1 MRSKNIKENM
11 PVEQT
16 FTLAN
21 SHQQRG
27 NFQGAL
33 KGYQNILRINSS
45 CSEAHNNL
53 GKVYQEL
60 GQSEEA
66 ISCYQNAIRIN
77 ADYKNAHYNLG
88 NLYRSLSEC
97 QQAIAWY
104 QATLDLCDGAL
115 ALNPSDDQVYTLRQN
130 AVHLLSSQIG
140 VTTKT
145 APKHYIQSLFDDYA
159 KRFDHHLV
167 EVLDYKVPKLLK
179 NILLGLQSKNV
190 NFDVAIDLGCGT
202 GLSGEAFRPLC
213 KKLVGIDLSPKMLE
227 IAKKKEVYDVI
238 ENIDINKYLNNDL
251 EKYDLFI
258 ATDVLIYIG
267 DLSQLISNIS
277 CEFFTGSKDTI

>member
-16 FTLAN
+16 STLAN
-21 SHQQRG
+21 SHQQKG

-77 ADYKNAHYNLG
+77 ADYADAHYNLG

-115 ALNPSDDQVYTLRQN
+115 ALNPSDDQVYTCLLYTSPSPRDG
-130 AVHLLSSQIG
+130 LLSRMPSS
-140 VTTKT
+140 
-145 APKHYIQSLFDDYA
+145 A
-159 KRFDHHLV
+159 
-167 EVLDYKVPKLLK
+167 
-179 NILLGLQSKNV
+179 
-190 NFDVAIDLGCGT
+190 
-202 GLSGEAFRPLC
+202 
-213 KKLVGIDLSPKMLE
+213 
-227 IAKKKEVYDVI
+227 
-238 ENIDINKYLNNDL
+238 
-251 EKYDLFI
+251 
-258 ATDVLIYIG
+258 
-267 DLSQLISNIS
+267 
-277 CEFFTGSKDTI
+277 